1 MIITNQHSAPLGLPT
16 GQVLDPGKPTQVRDW
31 SGLKKNAVVAAWTRA
46 GLLKEEDTAGDDRGS
61 RFVQP
66 DKAEL
71 HAKLDA
77 LGVTYDKR
85 SGVAKLQALLA
96 DAEAAQAQSEPDGDS
111 EQTAQ
116 A

>member
-1 MIITNQHSAPLGLPT
+1 MSIITNTHKDPLGLPS
-16 GQVLDPGKPTQVRDW
+16 GQVLQPNAPTNVRDW
-31 SGLKKNAVVAAWTRA
+31 EELKKNAVVAAWTRA
-46 GLLKEEDTAGDDRGS
+46 GLLKEQAPTGPQES
-61 RFVQP
+61 KFVQVG
-66 DKAEL
+66 KAEL
-71 HAKLDA
+71 QAKLDV
-77 LGVTYDKR
+77 LGVSYDKR

>member
-1 MIITNQHSAPLGLPT
+1 MSIITNTHKDPLGLPS
-16 GQVLDPGKPTQVRDW
+16 GQVLQPNVPTNVRDW
-31 SGLKKNAVVAAWTRA
+31 EELKKNAVVAAWTRA
-46 GLLKEEDTAGDDRGS
+46 GLLKEQAPTGPQES
-61 RFVQP
+61 KFVQV

-71 HAKLDA
+71 QAKLDV
-77 LGVTYDKR
+77 LGVSYDKR